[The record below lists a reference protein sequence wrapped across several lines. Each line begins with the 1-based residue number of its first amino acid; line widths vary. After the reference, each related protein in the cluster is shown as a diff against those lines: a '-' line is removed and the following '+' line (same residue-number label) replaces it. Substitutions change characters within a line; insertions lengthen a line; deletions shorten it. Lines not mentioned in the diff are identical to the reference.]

1 MSTTRDQDW
10 TKKYCPQKS
19 VPLYHVFLDMVR
31 YIIYGH
37 SVNNDLNKEDAVN
50 QLALSTQHQVDSKD
64 NGQNAQKI
72 NQYLSFIKAN
82 FTTGEPVDVRSWFQH
97 LGQQKQTD
105 HYELSI
111 NLYKSIPDQQ
121 GLQSK
126 TLCQLTKRN
135 KAPLTKKF

>member
-37 SVNNDLNKEDAVN
+37 SVNNDLNKENAVN

-64 NGQNAQKI
+64 NGQHAQKV

-82 FTTGEPVDVRSWFQH
+82 FTTGEPVDVRS
-97 LGQQKQTD
+97 
-105 HYELSI
+105 
-111 NLYKSIPDQQ
+111 
-121 GLQSK
+121 
-126 TLCQLTKRN
+126 
-135 KAPLTKKF
+135 